1 MSQITGQELRK
12 NIFDKINNIV
22 ENDIFSENIEKGI
35 YNYTIKESINK
46 SITRKWDNPQFR
58 KLYIN
63 KSRSV
68 YSNIDKD
75 CYVNNKRLLDRLN
88 AGEFLPHEIAF
99 MDYQHLFPENW
110 KELIDEKYKR
120 DRVLYEVDKGNAT
133 DEFKCS
139 RCKQRK
145 CSYYEL
151 QTRSADEP
159 MTVFVTC
166 LNCGKRWRT

>member
-1 MSQITGQELRK
+1 MQA
-12 NIFDKINNIV
+12 N
-22 ENDIFSENIEKGI
+22 
-35 YNYTIKESINK
+35 NK
-46 SITRKWDNPQFR
+46 SILKKWENNKFR

-68 YSNIDKD
+68 YSNIDNN
-75 CYVNNKRLLDRLN
+75 CYIGNSRLLVRLKS
-88 AGEFLPHEIAF
+88 GEFLPHQIAF
-99 MDYQHLFPENW
+99 MDRQHLFPENW

-120 DRVLYEVDKGNAT
+120 DRVLYEKDQGGAT

-145 CSYYEL
+145 CTYYEL